1 MEPLPPS
8 KNNAI
13 TIAWPHLELQL
24 HTNIS
29 LDIFPSAASPEKAV
43 LVSVCWHV
51 ICCPP
56 GNYGAWC
63 SCFFASIV
71 TDPDVVLTSRYV
83 TFAKQF
89 IDAGFLSSAK
99 DLILVSGVIMLVL
112 IAFKN
117 GIKAIVTY
125 WMARFGVGIEAYFGS
140 KLLNGFLMLP
150 YKWHLTCN
158 SADLINAVN

>member
-1 MEPLPPS
+1 M
-8 KNNAI
+8 
-13 TIAWPHLELQL
+13 
-24 HTNIS
+24 
-29 LDIFPSAASPEKAV
+29 
-43 LVSVCWHV
+43 
-51 ICCPP
+51 
-56 GNYGAWC
+56 
-63 SCFFASIV
+63 
-71 TDPDVVLTSRYV
+71 LTSRYV

-158 SADLINAVN
+158 TADLVNAVN